1 MKLYEVPRGSYVR
14 ILPQEPYSKFKAGD
28 QIDLLSMIEQIEW
41 ENGSR
46 DEAVRTPPDSPHVI
60 KDELIKFSHVDGMY
74 SLCYKLDQET
84 YEEKET
90 CHIAAWTEV
99 EPINLDEIFSFDRIR
114 ETIGRA
120 GYGKDGKGPYR
131 QAALKDMNDAWVA
144 ASIDYVPKDHP
155 HRKYYIEELAYR
167 KLMNI
172 SIPDTDA

>member
-1 MKLYEVPRGSYVR
+1 MKLHEVPRGSYVR
-14 ILPQEPYSKFKAGD
+14 VLPQEPYSKFKTGD
-28 QIDLLSMIEQIEW
+28 QIDLLSMIER
-41 ENGSR
+41 ENGSN
-46 DEAVRTPPDSPHVI
+46 EETVHTPPDSPSVS
-60 KDELIKFSHVDGMY
+60 KDELIKFSHIDGMY
-74 SLCYKLDQET
+74 SLCYKLDQDT
-84 YEEKET
+84 YEEKEP
-90 CHIAAWTEV
+90 CHLAAWTEV
-99 EPINLDEIFSFDRIR
+99 EFVDLDEIFSFDKIR

-120 GYGKDGKGPYR
+120 GYGKDGKGPFR

>member
-1 MKLYEVPRGSYVR
+1 MKLHEVPRGSYVR
-14 ILPQEPYSKFKAGD
+14 VLPQEPYSKFKTGD

-41 ENGSR
+41 ENGSN
-46 DEAVRTPPDSPHVI
+46 EETVQTPPDSPSVS
-60 KDELIKFSHVDGMY
+60 KDELIKFSHIDGMY
-74 SLCYKLDQET
+74 SLCYTLDQDT
-84 YEEKET
+84 YEEKEP
-90 CHIAAWTEV
+90 CHLAAWTEV
-99 EPINLDEIFSFDRIR
+99 EFVDLDEIFSFDKIR

-120 GYGKDGKGPYR
+120 GYGKDGKGPFR